1 MDVILKTFVS
11 HFFLL
16 LLLFLG
22 ANLISASIDARNAQS
37 CLSDAVSDI
46 EASNCAASVISE
58 WQQRAT
64 DHDYNLAVTSITHS
78 GTSEKRYATATLTY
92 EYKLPL
98 INFVDEHTLVAF
110 IR

>member
-1 MDVILKTFVS
+1 MDIILKTFVS

-22 ANLISASIDARNAQS
+22 ANLISASIDARNAQC

-46 EASNCAASVISE
+46 EASNCASSVISE
-58 WQQRAT
+58 WEEKAAAYEYT
-64 DHDYNLAVTSITHS
+64 LSVTSVNHAD
-78 GTSEKRYATATLTY
+78 TSEKRYATAALTY
-92 EYKLPL
+92 QYKLPL
-98 INFVDEHTLVAF
+98 ISFSDEHTLVAQ